1 MNPDP
6 YTSDDTLVFDDWSDV
21 RQYVEDECEDGITI
35 EELEDAA
42 VGIDVPHDRLK
53 GHITTVDGVAGL
65 SCETLQEIA
74 RYLEDD

>member
-6 YTSDDTLVFDDWSDV
+6 YTSDDRLVFDSWDEVVVYAD
-21 RQYVEDECEDGITI
+21 EDCEDGITI

-65 SCETLQEIA
+65 SCDTLEEIA
-74 RYLEDD
+74 RYMEDD